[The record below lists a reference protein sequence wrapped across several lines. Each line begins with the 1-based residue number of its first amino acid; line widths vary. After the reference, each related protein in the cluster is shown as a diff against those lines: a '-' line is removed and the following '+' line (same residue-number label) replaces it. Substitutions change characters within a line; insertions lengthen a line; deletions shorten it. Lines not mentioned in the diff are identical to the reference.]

1 MNVNIE
7 KITSN
12 TVFQNGIRIILKD
25 HVKNNLKRTIVNNY
39 INYKVENSAIENRD
53 SNHKPF
59 PELIHECE
67 IVPESYLNNQR
78 IVNRNIIVTYEKICK
93 EFFEEGL
100 KINTEV
106 RLYTQIDVKIIL
118 LTVQSEMISINRTL
132 ISNGILKANE
142 IKRKIELELDSFL
155 KEYMNYM
162 KKPIV
167 SADPNEYDIILPSG
181 RGGIF
186 IHEAI
191 GHAMEGDLLFG
202 EDNILSHKVEHR
214 ITVNSEV
221 SISDVCEEDLPIN
234 YKVSD
239 EGTAPV
245 RVNLIEKG
253 YFCQPMG
260 NLETERIYGCK
271 DTGNGRAA
279 TGRDIPIVRMRNTF
293 LHNGKQNLSEIINTT
308 KKGIIATE
316 ISGGNVV
323 LANGNFV
330 FNVSAGILII
340 NGNKVG
346 LTKPFLFTG
355 NILSALDSIDMIGND
370 LSFFSA
376 LCNKK
381 GQLVNVS
388 YGQPTIRIAKREKKW
403 NYC

>member
-78 IVNRNIIVTYEKICK
+78 IVNRNIIITYEKICK

-202 EDNILSHKVEHR
+202 EDNILSHKSPYLLEIHEGCGMYGNDK
-214 ITVNSEV
+214 TK
-221 SISDVCEEDLPIN
+221 SISE
-234 YKVSD
+234 SD
-239 EGTAPV
+239 P
-245 RVNLIEKG
+245 
-253 YFCQPMG
+253 
-260 NLETERIYGCK
+260 
-271 DTGNGRAA
+271 
-279 TGRDIPIVRMRNTF
+279 TF
-293 LHNGKQNLSEIINTT
+293 YRPG
-308 KKGIIATE
+308 
-316 ISGGNVV
+316 
-323 LANGNFV
+323 F
-330 FNVSAGILII
+330 
-340 NGNKVG
+340 
-346 LTKPFLFTG
+346 
-355 NILSALDSIDMIGND
+355 D
-370 LSFFSA
+370 
-376 LCNKK
+376 
-381 GQLVNVS
+381 
-388 YGQPTIRIAKREKKW
+388 
-403 NYC
+403 

>member
-39 INYKVENSAIENRD
+39 INYKVENSAIENRN